1 MLYGS
6 GDHRDPRAGSM
17 LGALLESLATLCV
30 MTDACGPSSS
40 SAMPCSTPRWT
51 STRFA
56 CRREALKGDRAG
68 QRSYRINKQWRISF
82 VWTDAGP
89 DDVTIEDSH

>member
-1 MLYGS
+1 MRDDGRVRAIKFQRDAMLDAAMDLNSLRVPPGS
-6 GDHRDPRAGSM
+6 
-17 LGALLESLATLCV
+17 
-30 MTDACGPSSS
+30 
-40 SAMPCSTPRWT
+40 
-51 STRFA
+51 
-56 CRREALKGDRAG
+56 RREALKGDRAG